1 MNVQRKNT
9 VDMKEKQQSD
19 NGGSKSMRRKT
30 AAVCQRAPFDIF
42 MYDRRFVYVRT
53 TALGVS
59 LTHSPKNYVLN
70 WMVHFVTHTT
80 PLITFAHTGKRIYVC
95 VCCMCKA
102 PMPMYTYIDSMD
114 FFFACQRKY
123 RKIEMHAT
131 NLECYSDQFSNV
143 SMTVRSLW
151 WPINRMWC
159 VCFTRITVNFCFL
172 SMNCSYTQLNPQ
184 KNISRVLMDAAVERS
199 YACANVCVACM
210 AWWMRACTCVWVC
223 VKVAA
228 FDFVRKKTMH
238 RRSWWE
244 CQAAHHTY
252 GWVKLTYV
260 VHYEYRCFWHV
271 NAHYKSFEFPLMPR
285 KYKFCINFSFTW
297 ITYSTLS

>member
-1 MNVQRKNT
+1 
-9 VDMKEKQQSD
+9 
-19 NGGSKSMRRKT
+19 
-30 AAVCQRAPFDIF
+30 
-42 MYDRRFVYVRT
+42 
-53 TALGVS
+53 
-59 LTHSPKNYVLN
+59 
-70 WMVHFVTHTT
+70 
-80 PLITFAHTGKRIYVC
+80 
-95 VCCMCKA
+95 
-102 PMPMYTYIDSMD
+102 
-114 FFFACQRKY
+114 
-123 RKIEMHAT
+123 MHAT

-184 KNISRVLMDAAVERS
+184 KNISRVLMDAAVVRS
-199 YACANVCVACM
+199 YACANVCVAC
-210 AWWMRACTCVWVC
+210 MRACTCVWVC

-238 RRSWWE
+238 RRSWWK

>member
-19 NGGSKSMRRKT
+19 NGGSKSMRRKA

-114 FFFACQRKY
+114 FFFLLVKENIVKLKCTRQIWNVIRINLVMY
-123 RKIEMHAT
+123 QWLYVRFDGQSIE
-131 NLECYSDQFSNV
+131 CD
-143 SMTVRSLW
+143 
-151 WPINRMWC
+151 
-159 VCFTRITVNFCFL
+159 
-172 SMNCSYTQLNPQ
+172 
-184 KNISRVLMDAAVERS
+184 
-199 YACANVCVACM
+199 VCVLHTNYCELLLSFDELQLHTTEPAKKYIS
-210 AWWMRACTCVWVC
+210 CVNG
-223 VKVAA
+223 
-228 FDFVRKKTMH
+228 
-238 RRSWWE
+238 RRSWTLVCMRE
-244 CQAAHHTY
+244 RVCSVYAR
-252 GWVKLTYV
+252 VYV
-260 VHYEYRCFWHV
+260 CVSVC
-271 NAHYKSFEFPLMPR
+271 KSGGVR
-285 KYKFCINFSFTW
+285 FCPKKNHASSVVVRMSSGAPHIWMS
-297 ITYSTLS
+297 